1 MKTNVSRLCWIA
13 PLLGLAAPVA
23 FAAVAKSDILP
34 GAKRRDAIATAT
46 RLARPGEMPQV
57 AGDIASPFSPP
68 DFTQPVEE
76 AVATTKSGSAAS
88 TSGAGATAA
97 AAAGG
102 PAKPSSA
109 RDIVD
114 SLTPLIPA
122 VGIIQRG
129 TENILNL
136 SVGGRYFVVRVGE
149 TINIG
154 ATAEAQKYPLEV
166 TSIKSSEFTVRY
178 QGESKT
184 RPIVV
189 KPSTSSK

>member
-1 MKTNVSRLCWIA
+1 MKTNLARLCWIV
-13 PLLGLAAPVA
+13 PLLGLAVPVA
-23 FAAVAKSDILP
+23 SAALAKSDIVP
-34 GAKRRDAIATAT
+34 GAKRREAIATGT

-57 AGDIASPFSPP
+57 PADIASPFSPP
-68 DFTQPVEE
+68 DFTQPAEE
-76 AVATTKSGSAAS
+76 AATTKSGSAAA
-88 TSGAGATAA
+88 TTGGGAAA
-97 AAAGG
+97 AAAGA
-102 PAKPSSA
+102 PKLSSA

-129 TENILNL
+129 NENIQNL

-154 ATAEAQKYPLEV
+154 ATADAPKYPLEV
-166 TSIKSSEFTVRY
+166 TNIKSSEFTVRY

-189 KPSTSSK
+189 KPSTSTK